1 MISRMDE
8 IKSSIRRVENVKYLD
23 FNRQIKTVDCGEGI
37 WRCKC
42 E

>member
-1 MISRMDE
+1 MVLRMDE
-8 IKSSIRRVENVKYLD
+8 LNSSIRRVENVKYLEFD
-23 FNRQIKTVDCGEGI
+23 TQIKTVDCGEEI